1 MSCSDLAQQ
10 SQGILLR
17 PPPRRSGGLQL
28 LHAVVV
34 DFRFAVQQQLRHG
47 HKAIALLQGML
58 DQRRQIVLDA
68 VAVVVAEYD
77 AAGRELAVNRGKD
90 GFDAARLFPVD
101 GVNT

>member
-1 MSCSDLAQQ
+1 MLHCLYNHGRDIVLDP
-10 SQGILLR
+10 L
-17 PPPRRSGGLQL
+17 PPRRSGGLQL

-34 DFRFAVQQQLRHG
+34 DFCFAVQQQLRDG
-47 HKAIALLQGML
+47 HKTVALLQGML

-68 VAVVVAEYD
+68 VAVVVAEDD

-90 GFDAARLFPVD
+90 CLDAARLFPVD